1 MSIKVKVFLILGLG
15 LTVLFGMMV
24 FLSYNYF
31 IPSFDVIEKEKIE
44 KNIERI
50 REAVDREAEYLS
62 VTLADWS
69 RWDDTYNFMLEKQ
82 DEYEEVNLTASTIE
96 NLEVDYMIFTDSKLK
111 IKYLLSEEGII
122 HDSEIDFLSIL
133 NTLTKKVSDL
143 ESINYGLVLIGEN
156 PAWYAM
162 GPILKNDGS
171 GPTAG
176 YMLFFKHIT
185 EANVKKIS
193 DITKINII
201 HHSIDQISV
210 DKDVIAY
217 KQILSENKNEVMKEV
232 DKDVISS
239 FLLIRNISQEPIMLL
254 HFDTDRE
261 ILRQGR
267 KIGGYFVFFLSFG
280 TILTLILINSMIEIF
295 LSKRL
300 IKLNQVFGEIS
311 SSNDFSKRVVMRGSD
326 EMADMAKNL
335 NEMLDALQKA
345 HEKRVME
352 EEKSSAY
359 LKVAGVAV
367 VALNNQ
373 AEIVS
378 INKKGME
385 MLELAESDN
394 FVGLNWMEKF
404 IPGEEKEKVKN
415 IFSKIISGESLENIE
430 YTENWVITKNNNKR
444 LVRWRNTT
452 VKDSQGKNMGTVSAG
467 EDITERKIVEDTEKK
482 NIEEIKKL
490 NELMVGR
497 ELRMIELKKE
507 IENLK
512 SKLKILK

>member
-1 MSIKVKVFLILGLG
+1 
-15 LTVLFGMMV
+15 
-24 FLSYNYF
+24 
-31 IPSFDVIEKEKIE
+31 
-44 KNIERI
+44 
-50 REAVDREAEYLS
+50 
-62 VTLADWS
+62 
-69 RWDDTYNFMLEKQ
+69 
-82 DEYEEVNLTASTIE
+82 
-96 NLEVDYMIFTDSKLK
+96 
-111 IKYLLSEEGII
+111 
-122 HDSEIDFLSIL
+122 
-133 NTLTKKVSDL
+133 
-143 ESINYGLVLIGEN
+143 
-156 PAWYAM
+156 
-162 GPILKNDGS
+162 
-171 GPTAG
+171 
-176 YMLFFKHIT
+176 
-185 EANVKKIS
+185 
-193 DITKINII
+193 
-201 HHSIDQISV
+201 
-210 DKDVIAY
+210 
-217 KQILSENKNEVMKEV
+217 
-232 DKDVISS
+232 
-239 FLLIRNISQEPIMLL
+239 MLL

-452 VKDSQGKNMGTVSAG
+452 VKDGQGKNIGTVSAG